1 MTIMETLSDIKFQ
14 EVKKLNQTFLKLLQ
28 SKDSQRFY
36 TFLEGDY
43 ISGETELIT
52 PNGEIV
58 HSEELIPFY
67 HRFFDPIFQNYY
79 IDGKFYD
86 ENFSISGEL
95 AIHRYSYR
103 MDLTPRDSGEKIV
116 EIGHGIKTY
125 RKHLDG
131 KWRLQY
137 DIWTNP
143 E

>member
-1 MTIMETLSDIKFQ
+1 MEALNDIKFQ
-14 EVKKLNQTFLKLLQ
+14 ELKKLNQTFLKVIN
-28 SKDSQRFY
+28 SDDSHRFF
-36 TFLEGDY
+36 TFIENDY

-52 PNGEIV
+52 SNGEVV

-67 HRFFDPIFQNYY
+67 HRFFDPIFRNYY
-79 IDGKFYD
+79 IEGKFYD

-95 AIHRYSYR
+95 AIHRYSYS
-103 MDLTPRDSGEKIV
+103 MDLTPRDGGQKIA